1 MENLKNIIDYVAL
14 SVVPTAGFVI
24 SLLTYLNS
32 KKKEKLNDKV
42 KKQIHMQ
49 NTHGNNF
56 YYEDNRKIE
65 VSEKILYLKES
76 QQRLSTKQQNIDY
89 ISNGLSR
96 FSFVFLILIYVT
108 NLWTYIYPLPNLPKV
123 NFDNAQESI
132 LSFFAISLYRAMVPT
147 IKSIL
152 ILISLMCLVLV
163 VKNLLKKINFASIFS
178 AIIYLIISIVYFLCE
193 KVLATI
199 DISSIDV
206 SFSKIQ
212 DFFSYL
218 KSLTPFI
225 IILVLI
231 FLWTTATVLI
241 KILFETEY
249 TKPDYKLF
257 KVAIPRIVFLLFLA
271 IFPIIIIFLSN
282 LCIRK
287 YNYHYRY
294 K

>member
-1 MENLKNIIDYVAL
+1 MENLKNIVDYVAL
-14 SVVPTAGFVI
+14 SIAPIAGFVI

-32 KKKEKLNDKV
+32 QKKEELSDKV
-42 KKQIHMQ
+42 KKQIHME
-49 NTHGNNF
+49 NTHGNNY

-65 VSEKILYLKES
+65 VSEKISHLRES

-96 FSFVFLILIYVT
+96 FSFVFLILIYAT
-108 NLWTYIYPLPNLPKV
+108 NLWTYIYPLPNLPLV

-132 LSFFAISLYRAMVPT
+132 VSFVAISLYRAMIPT
-147 IKSIL
+147 IKNIL
-152 ILISLMCLVLV
+152 MLIALMCLVLI

-193 KVLATI
+193 NVVAK
-199 DISSIDV
+199 IDV
-206 SFSKIQ
+206 TRIDFSFSQTQ
-212 DFFSYL
+212 DFFSYF

-231 FLWTTATVLI
+231 FLWTIATVLI

-257 KVAIPRIVFLLFLA
+257 KVAIPRIGFLLFLA
-271 IFPIIIIFLSN
+271 IFPIVIIFLSN
-282 LCIRK
+282 YI
-287 YNYHYRY
+287 
-294 K
+294 